1 MRRPERRCRPR
12 PLHCPPSPALLRP
25 SEVCFLC
32 RKGGAGT
39 SGGRTASRL
48 SESCSPAPGAHRGR
62 RQQSTY
68 RHSPVL
74 GSRWGIDGLVLPEIA
89 SGCARARAGLSAQT
103 RPSGSSRSAS
113 LMTGNC
119 PPVPD
124 GWQLFLQ
131 QEAWARCQG
140 GGPGASPLGA
150 VPRAAG
156 RQLTLV
162 LPWGSGS
169 SRAGGL
175 CVPGALE
182 PAECPGRAGSR
193 RPREVK
199 AQETPGGEGY
209 SWQLLFCQDCSG
221 EAHP

>member
-1 MRRPERRCRPR
+1 MRGGAAPA
-12 PLHCPPSPALLRP
+12 PLHCPPSPALLQP

-32 RKGGAGT
+32 RKVGAGT

-48 SESCSPAPGAHRGR
+48 SESCLPAQALTEADASSHL
-62 RQQSTY
+62 QTQS
-68 RHSPVL
+68 SSGEPV
-74 GSRWGIDGLVLPEIA
+74 GIDGLVLPEIA
-89 SGCARARAGLSAQT
+89 SGCARACAGLSAQT
-103 RPSGSSRSAS
+103 RPSRSSCSAS

-124 GWQLFLQ
+124 GWRLFLQ

-140 GGPGASPLGA
+140 GGLGGSPLGA
-150 VPRAAG
+150 VPRAVG

-169 SRAGGL
+169 SRAGSL
-175 CVPGALE
+175 CVPGVLE

-193 RPREVK
+193 WPREVK
-199 AQETPGGEGY
+199 AQETPGGEDY

>member
-1 MRRPERRCRPR
+1 MPPPPPCTVPRVQLFSSLPRFVFSAEKLGLGRQGAARLLVCLRAASPPRRSQRQT
-12 PLHCPPSPALLRP
+12 PA
-25 SEVCFLC
+25 VTC
-32 RKGGAGT
+32 
-39 SGGRTASRL
+39 
-48 SESCSPAPGAHRGR
+48 
-62 RQQSTY
+62 

-74 GSRWGIDGLVLPEIA
+74 GIDGLVLPEIA
-89 SGCARARAGLSAQT
+89 SGCARACAGLSAQT
-103 RPSGSSRSAS
+103 RPSGSSCSAS

-124 GWQLFLQ
+124 GWRLFLQ

-140 GGPGASPLGA
+140 GGLGGSPLGA
-150 VPRAAG
+150 VPRAVG

-169 SRAGGL
+169 SRAGSL
-175 CVPGALE
+175 CVPGVLE

-193 RPREVK
+193 WPREVK
-199 AQETPGGEGY
+199 AQETPGGEDY